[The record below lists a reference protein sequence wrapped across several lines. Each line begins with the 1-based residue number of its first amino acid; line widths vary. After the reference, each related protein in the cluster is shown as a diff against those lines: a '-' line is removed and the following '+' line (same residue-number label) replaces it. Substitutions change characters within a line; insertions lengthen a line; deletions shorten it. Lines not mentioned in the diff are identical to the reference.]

1 MELYTAL
8 SPPKGEGAEVGL
20 LVNSS
25 LLSHVGGAVS
35 GVLFISY
42 RNIYSPSG

>member
-8 SPPKGEGAEVGL
+8 SLPKGEGAGVGL

-25 LLSHVGGAVS
+25 LLSHREGSVS
-35 GVLFISY
+35 GAQFISY